1 MAKKINE
8 VLNNPFSF
16 SFCSCSLWSVIF
28 LCLSYVYCTLLAPQI
43 LYRLL
48 FSNPSSEDCIFPKGY
63 EHNTLC
69 KIWGTNRVHYGGFEN
84 SQWEGGACTPVA
96 PLPHYSPLRS
106 HGIFLAS
113 HKREFWSRKYPLR
126 VCISKTAL
134 WLKGFISFEFFIPL
148 QNLLSL
154 FDRQSNQALVE
165 AFQNVGLR
173 GFKLET
179 FNSVHYLT
187 NLRSTLLVTSR
198 ISCYE
203 VAFAGLSVRRDAAKI
218 ELARSGGGCGP
229 RAFFASLFTVPLY
242 HYLGAWNR
250 LVIM

>member
-113 HKREFWSRKYPLR
+113 HKREFWSRKYLLR
-126 VCISKTAL
+126 TCIRKTAL
-134 WLKGFISFEFFIPL
+134 WLKGYIFDCFI
-148 QNLLSL
+148 LLFCKICFLYLTVKPSASRSL
-154 FDRQSNQALVE
+154 SKCRLH
-165 AFQNVGLR
+165 
-173 GFKLET
+173 GFKMET
-179 FNSVHYLT
+179 LNSVHYLT